1 LEQAS
6 WRRHHGGGIKE
17 EASQRRHLGRRH
29 QGGGIWEE
37 ASKEEASKNEMPI
50 NIFIKK
56 YESILFT
63 VSNAEIGHARRDNR
77 CNARMLVLT
86 RL

>member
-56 YESILFT
+56 YGKYFVYREQC
-63 VSNAEIGHARRDNR
+63 RNR
-77 CNARMLVLT
+77 PRQEG
-86 RL
+86 